1 MIIKTNKGTF
11 KSFRDIRTDMR
22 VEKYDSIF
30 IESVNWWGTE
40 LIVGG
45 GAVYSKEEIDKI
57 IEDDF

>member
-11 KSFRDIRTDMR
+11 KNFRDIRTDMR